1 MDDRMKQVAVAARKA
16 VREKAASEAHLILN
30 AMKAC
35 EGQMVNSM
43 VETLN
48 TVFGKAADQQ
58 KNGEK
63 GEISY
68 ISFSFLHSN
77 LLINRYAIRVDAW
90 DKRFYIDNNEASA
103 DWDFFILL
111 QNVDFDFS
119 SIEAAVRK
127 NVIRVQAYELE
138 EVKRV
143 YNMHYYAIA
152 MDYLCAMM
160 PTCLKQVKITPTLVA
175 PEISCTI
182 GPYMEQQHIFYT
194 WKPNTL

>member
-1 MDDRMKQVAVAARKA
+1 MDDRMKQVAVAARDA
-16 VREKAASEAHLILN
+16 VRKKAASESHLILN
-30 AMKAC
+30 AMKAY
-35 EGQMVNSM
+35 EGQLISGM

-48 TVFGKAADQQ
+48 TVLHAAAAQQ
-58 KNGEK
+58 KKGDK
-63 GEISY
+63 GEIAY

-90 DKRFYIDNNEASA
+90 DRRFYIDDNMASA

-119 SIEAAVRK
+119 SIESAVRK
-127 NVIRVQAYELE
+127 TVTRVQAYELE

-143 YNMHYYAIA
+143 YIMHYYAIA
-152 MDYLCAMM
+152 MDYLRAIT
-160 PTCLKQVKITPTLVA
+160 PTCLKQVKTASALIA

-182 GPYMEQQHIFYT
+182 GQYMEQQHTFYT
-194 WKPNTL
+194 WRPNM